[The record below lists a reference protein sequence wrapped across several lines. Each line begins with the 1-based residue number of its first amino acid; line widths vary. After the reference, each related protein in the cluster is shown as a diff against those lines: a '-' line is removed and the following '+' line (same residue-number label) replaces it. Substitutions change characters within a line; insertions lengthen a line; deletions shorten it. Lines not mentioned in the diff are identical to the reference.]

1 MSTAGEIEAQRR
13 IVRRTAIAAASLVST
28 AVFLVTVIANLT
40 ELRSPTVVVSDNGII
55 VSSGGTTVT
64 LPREQI
70 VSASLEE
77 QLPPVT
83 KRFGWGSAATL
94 RGRYRLDGQPGYV
107 NVARQHAPFVMLR
120 MADEFVLVNLP
131 DPVETR
137 TLYKEIVRRW
147 PAARVQ
153 TP

>member
-1 MSTAGEIEAQRR
+1 MTTQ
-13 IVRRTAIAAASLVST
+13 RTAIAAATLVST
-28 AVFLVTVIANLT
+28 AVITVAVLASRT
-40 ELRSPTVVVSDNGII
+40 ELTPPTIALDDAGIT
-55 VSSGGTTVT
+55 VSSGATTVHVR
-64 LPREQI
+64 PEQI
-70 VSASLEE
+70 VSVSLEE
-77 QLPPVT
+77 QLPPVS